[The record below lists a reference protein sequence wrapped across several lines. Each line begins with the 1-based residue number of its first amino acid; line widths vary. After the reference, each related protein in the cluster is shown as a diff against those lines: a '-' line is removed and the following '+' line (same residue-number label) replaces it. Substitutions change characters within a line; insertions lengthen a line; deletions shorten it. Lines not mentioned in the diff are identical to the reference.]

1 MQESMDKQELE
12 QWFTTN
18 KALLE
23 GAYMAGQHPWQQ
35 SGFGVHSA
43 HTYEQWQ
50 AHRKP
55 VADAVSSSGTFLDIG
70 CANGYLLEC
79 VLHWTDERGLT
90 IVPFGIDFS
99 EQLIALAKSRLP
111 TFSDHMFAGNAWDW
125 MPPQTFDYVRTEL
138 VYVPDELHREYVARI
153 LDRYLQ
159 TGGRLLAA
167 EYRARDDTD
176 ASLSVDSRL
185 KALGFTVEA
194 MNCGYWQGLEVTR
207 IAVVRKSD

>member
-1 MQESMDKQELE
+1 MNKQELE
-12 QWFTTN
+12 QWFAAN
-18 KALLE
+18 KTFLE
-23 GAYMAGQHPWQQ
+23 SAYMAGQQPWQQ

-43 HTYEQWQ
+43 RTYEQWA

-55 VADAVSSSGTFLDIG
+55 VADAVNSSGTFLDIG

-79 VLHWTDERGLT
+79 MLHWAEERALT
-90 IVPFGIDFS
+90 IVPFGLDLS
-99 EQLIALAKSRLP
+99 EHLIALAKLRLP
-111 TFSDHMFAGNAWDW
+111 TFTRHMFADNAWNW
-125 MPPQTFDYVRTEL
+125 TPPQTFDYVRTEL

-153 LDRYLQ
+153 LDRYLH

-167 EYRARDDTD
+167 EYRARDNTD
-176 ASLSVDSRL
+176 ANLSVDSRL

>member
-1 MQESMDKQELE
+1 MDKQELE
-12 QWFTTN
+12 QWFTAN
-18 KALLE
+18 KTLLE
-23 GAYMAGQHPWQQ
+23 SAYMAGQQPWQQ

-43 HTYEQWQ
+43 RTYEQWA

-79 VLHWTDERGLT
+79 ILHWLEERGRT
-90 IVPFGIDFS
+90 IVPFGLDFS

-111 TFSDHMFAGNAWDW
+111 TFYCHMFAGNAWDW
-125 MPPQTFDYVRTEL
+125 VPPQTFDYVRTEL

-153 LDRYLQ
+153 LDRYLP

-167 EYRARDDTD
+167 EYRARDNTDTTL
-176 ASLSVDSRL
+176 AVDSRL
-185 KALGFTVEA
+185 SALGFTVESV
-194 MNCGYWQGLEVTR
+194 NSGYWQGLEVTR
-207 IAVVRKSD
+207 IAVVRKSV

>member
-1 MQESMDKQELE
+1 MDKQELE
-12 QWFTTN
+12 QWFAAN
-18 KALLE
+18 KTLLE
-23 GAYMAGQHPWQQ
+23 SAYMAGQHPWQQ

-43 HTYEQWQ
+43 RTYEQWV

-55 VADAVSSSGTFLDIG
+55 VADAVSSSGAFLDIG

-79 VLHWTDERGLT
+79 MLHWMEERGLS
-90 IVPFGIDFS
+90 IVPFGLDLS

-111 TFSDHMFAGNAWDW
+111 TFSYHMFVGNAWNW
-125 MPPQTFDYVRTEL
+125 TPPRTFDYVRTEL

-159 TGGRLLAA
+159 IGGRLLAA
-167 EYRARDDTD
+167 EYRARDNTD

-185 KALGFTVEA
+185 RTLGFTVKA
-194 MNCGYWQGLEVTR
+194 VNSGYWQGLEVTR
-207 IAVVRKSD
+207 IAVVRKFV

>member
-1 MQESMDKQELE
+1 MDKQELE
-12 QWFTTN
+12 QWFAAN
-18 KALLE
+18 KTLLE
-23 GAYMAGQHPWQQ
+23 SAYMAGQHPWQQ

-43 HTYEQWQ
+43 RTYEQWV

-55 VADAVSSSGTFLDIG
+55 VADAVSSSGAFLDIG

-79 VLHWTDERGLT
+79 MLHWMEERGLS
-90 IVPFGIDFS
+90 IVPFGLDLS

-111 TFSDHMFAGNAWDW
+111 TFSYHMFVGNAWNW
-125 MPPQTFDYVRTEL
+125 TPPRTFDYVRTEL

-159 TGGRLLAA
+159 IGGRLLAA
-167 EYRARDDTD
+167 EYRARDNTD

-185 KALGFTVEA
+185 RTLGFTVEA
-194 MNCGYWQGLEVTR
+194 VNSGYWQGLEVTR
-207 IAVVRKSD
+207 IAVVRKFV